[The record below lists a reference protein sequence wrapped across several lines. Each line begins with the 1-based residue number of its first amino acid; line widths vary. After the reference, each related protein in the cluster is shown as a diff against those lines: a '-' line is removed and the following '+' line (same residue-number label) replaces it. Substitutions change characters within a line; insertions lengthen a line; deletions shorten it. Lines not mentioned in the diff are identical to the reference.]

1 MPTRKQTTL
10 KAIAMANLLT
20 MEQVHP
26 RNTGTRVMIGA
37 AGVRTG
43 ENTGT
48 TKTGI
53 PERKMES
60 PH

>member
-1 MPTRKQTTL
+1 MTTHKPTTL
-10 KAIAMANLLT
+10 KAMAMANLLT

-26 RNTGTRVMIGA
+26 RNTGTMVRIGGE
-37 AGVRTG
+37 GVQTR

-48 TKTGI
+48 TKTGV